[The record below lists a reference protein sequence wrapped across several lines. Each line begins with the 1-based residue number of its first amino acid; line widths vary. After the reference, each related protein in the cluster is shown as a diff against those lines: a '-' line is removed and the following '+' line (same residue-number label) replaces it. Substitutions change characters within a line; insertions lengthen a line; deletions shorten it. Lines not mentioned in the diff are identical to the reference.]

1 MSFWRNLPHHRRTV
15 IGGLLVGTIVTL
27 VMLIVLQGLPIIG
40 KIELAAYD
48 YQFLRRGD
56 RPVPNNIV
64 VVGLDQT
71 SIEDLSGSRYPIPRI
86 WTARAINFLSA
97 SGATAIGLDFRYIS
111 PSIYGP
117 KDDNALTAAMRHAG
131 NVVPVSALEGA
142 SADIH
147 LGSEVSLTPPIGPVA
162 RVSAAVGVAN
172 VDLDVDGVTRSVSL
186 MQVGP
191 GLTSSNR
198 YSLYPAFS
206 LAVASVALHKPAAD
220 IARGLPNDMLINFVG
235 SQDPGDASQHS
246 FRIVQFESV
255 ARGEDSPAIFR
266 GKVVLI
272 IPAAII
278 ASDTHTGPFGTI
290 YGGYI
295 QANALNTIL
304 NRDPIVPAGGNT
316 NTIILLILGLIT
328 TVVTARYYIWHSA
341 ATFVG
346 LAVGYVVLAT
356 VLFAAFRYWV
366 NLVTP
371 EIEIFL
377 VFGTIMALRFATE
390 ERLKRKTSK
399 IFGQYVKPEI
409 VDLLVNSSEDE
420 KALAGARRPISVL
433 FVDVRGFTAM
443 SEKMEPEDV
452 VKALDIYLEELT
464 ESVQH
469 FDGTVDKYVGDE
481 LMAIWN
487 APRFQHD
494 HPLLAVNSALD
505 MVSRTDKINDQ
516 LRAIGLPSIR
526 FGVGVNTGDA
536 IVGEMGSSFRKQY
549 DVIGDSVNTGARLC
563 SAAGGGEIIIGEST
577 WELIGDRLVVEE
589 TEPLRLKGKSKPF
602 RTFKV
607 LSLVSEPIAIPMAVP
622 APA

>member
-27 VMLIVLQGLPIIG
+27 VMLIVLQGLPIMG
-40 KIELAAYD
+40 KVELAAYD

-56 RPVPNNIV
+56 RPAPNNIIL
-64 VVGLDQT
+64 VGLDPN
-71 SIEDLSGSRYPIPRI
+71 SIQDLSQNRYPIPRAQ
-86 WTARAINFLSA
+86 TARALNFLCA
-97 SGATAIGLDFRYIS
+97 AGAKAIGLDFEYFN
-111 PSIYGP
+111 PSTYGP
-117 KDDNALTAAMRHAG
+117 RDDAAIATAMRRCG
-131 NVVPVSALEGA
+131 NVVPVSALQVPTADVHLA
-142 SADIH
+142 SAVTI
-147 LGSEVSLTPPIGPVA
+147 TPPIDQIA
-162 RVSAAVGVAN
+162 RASAAVGVAN
-172 VDLDVDGVTRSVSL
+172 VNLDTDGVVRSVPL
-186 MQVGP
+186 MQQGP
-191 GLTSSNR
+191 GILPGQ
-198 YSLYPAFS
+198 YHLYPAFS
-206 LAVASVALHKPAAD
+206 LALASVALHKPVAE
-220 IARGLPNDMLINFVG
+220 IARGLPNNMLINFLG
-235 SQDPGDASQHS
+235 PQNPGDASQQTFQTAS
-246 FRIVQFESV
+246 LETV
-255 ARGEDSPAIFR
+255 ASGLDAKAIFR
-266 GKVVLI
+266 DKIVLI

-278 ASDTHTGPFGTI
+278 IQDIKTGPFGTI

-304 NRDPIVPAGGNT
+304 NRDPIVPAGGNP
-316 NTIILLILGLIT
+316 NTIILLIMGLIT
-328 TVVTARYYIWHSA
+328 TIVTARYPIWHSA
-341 ATFVG
+341 ATFVA
-346 LAVGYVVLAT
+346 LAVGYVVVAT
-356 VLFAAFRYWV
+356 VLFAAFRSWV

-371 EIEIFL
+371 EVEIFL
-377 VFGTIMALRFATE
+377 VFGAIMALRFATE

-409 VDLLVNSSEDE
+409 VELLVNSSEDE

-487 APRFQHD
+487 APRFQHN

-505 MVSRTDKINDQ
+505 MVARTDKINDQ
-516 LRAIGLPSIR
+516 LRAIGLPALH

-563 SAAGGGEIIIGEST
+563 SAAGGGEIIIGETT

-607 LSLVSEPIAIPMAVP
+607 LAISEEWVVKPIAVP